1 MIRSSLGSSRP
12 GTSSVPWSWRE
23 LSGATSA
30 TRECVALSLAG
41 WQSLSLA
48 GWQSSLCAVCAT
60 TMVMCALLLAD
71 LGSEGAGP
79 GLCKM
84 WHPVPQEVCGQLPQS
99 RCLQVRTRT
108 PTAAST
114 EPSSHTH
121 THTIHVSGEAL
132 SCSLTTCRD
141 SLCMRMQGRKRGMER
156 WGEGSVNGRSIVA
169 TGRVLVRNP

>member
-12 GTSSVPWSWRE
+12 GTSSVLWSWRE
-23 LSGATSA
+23 LSGVTSA

-41 WQSLSLA
+41 WQSLSVQSVLLL
-48 GWQSSLCAVCAT
+48 WQ
-60 TMVMCALLLAD
+60 VMCALLLAD
-71 LGSEGAGP
+71 LGSEGAGA

-99 RCLQVRTRT
+99 RYLQVRTHT

-114 EPSSHTH
+114 EPSSLSPTH
-121 THTIHVSGEAL
+121 TTHVSGEAL
-132 SCSLTTCRD
+132 SYSLTTCRD

-156 WGEGSVNGRSIVA
+156 RGEGSVSGRSIVA